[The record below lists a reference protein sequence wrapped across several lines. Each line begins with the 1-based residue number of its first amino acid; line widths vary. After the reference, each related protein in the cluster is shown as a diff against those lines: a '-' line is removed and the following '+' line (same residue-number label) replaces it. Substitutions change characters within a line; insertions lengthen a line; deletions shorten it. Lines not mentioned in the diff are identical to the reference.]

1 MSMADIR
8 ITQSALEQLNALDNA
23 DAQAV
28 DAAIQAIDE
37 GTTREPVRLPGAPP
51 GTSYLALPTRR
62 NPGGPVIIYRPLLP
76 NEGDGWL
83 VVSLLKPEEYRDLR
97 QAEELVATSSAAREI
112 VNAIVAGTVGTV
124 KVSAPRGG
132 ATTQPA
138 GVATTVNPSGK
149 PPR

>member
-8 ITQSALEQLNALDNA
+8 ITQSALQQLNALDDA

-28 DAAIQAIDE
+28 DAAIQAIDA
-37 GTTREPVRLPGAPP
+37 GTREPVRLPGAPP
-51 GTSYLALPTRR
+51 GTSYLARPTRR

-76 NEGDGWL
+76 DEGDGWL
-83 VVSLLKPEEYRDLR
+83 IVSLLKPEEYRDLR

-124 KVSAPRGG
+124 KVSAPSGG